1 MDCWAL
7 VPIKERAACK
17 MRLASTLSSRDRL
30 QLVRALLHHVI
41 HALRNSPGI
50 DHIAVVSPERDDIP
64 ADVVLLARERQGIN
78 EDLTQALHDIAVR
91 GATNAVIV
99 PADLPLLEPADVAAL
114 LESMKHSAVTVAP
127 DRHELGTNALALK
140 LPSPLK
146 LSFGEDSYAR
156 HLANSRAHR
165 MEPSFLRRRGFSFD
179 IDNAEDL
186 RCLQAYAPWSAF
198 MRQLRPE
205 LHSHA
210 VY

>member
-1 MDCWAL
+1 VDCWAL

-17 MRLASTLSSRDRL
+17 MRLASTLSSRARL
-30 QLVRALLHHVI
+30 QLVRALLRHVI
-41 HALRNSPGI
+41 HALRGSPGI

-64 ADVVLLARERQGIN
+64 ADVVLLASESLGIN
-78 EDLTQALHDIAVR
+78 QDLTQALHDVAAR
-91 GATNAVIV
+91 GATSAVII
-99 PADLPLLEPADVAAL
+99 PADLPLLEPVDVAAL

-127 DRHELGTNALALK
+127 DRHQLGTNALALN

-146 LSFGEDSYAR
+146 LSFGEDSYTR
-156 HLANSRAHR
+156 HLADSRAHGI
-165 MEPSFLRRRGFSFD
+165 EPGLLGRRGFSFD

-186 RCLQAYAPWSAF
+186 RCLQAYAPWSTF
-198 MRQLRPE
+198 VRQLTPE